1 MIDIELPLK
10 KRSRLYRFFEIVPG
24 VMSYSII
31 VLVGVLSFFSPFL
44 ATIYLLIII
53 ITMAVKACGIAFH
66 SVAGYRK
73 LIRAQST
80 DWSDR
85 LRDLEDPI
93 SAFTRLDTALEK
105 TRQEPTVH
113 YENLRLVAAQP
124 DAYMKPSEV
133 MNVVI
138 MAAYN
143 EPFEVIDASIGHL
156 ASIYEKSS
164 LQMVFVLAYEERGGL
179 DIERTSERLEEKY
192 AKSFS
197 AFHRIKHPDGLKD
210 EVIGKGANISYAG
223 KQLEKRFMKEGV
235 NFNNVIITTLDTDN
249 KPYSSYF
256 EYVTYEFI
264 VRPNRKQLSFQ
275 PISLY
280 FSNIWDAPA
289 PMRIIAIGNSFW
301 TITSAVR
308 PHMLRNFA
316 AHSQPME
323 ALREMNYWS
332 TRSIVEDGHQYW
344 RSYFF
349 FGGNYEVIPI
359 YVPIYQDAVVAKDLK
374 TTLKAQFVQL
384 RRWGYGVSD
393 IPYVA
398 VRLFSRTRNVP
409 FWPAFARFLRLV
421 DSHVSLAAIAIVVAI
436 GGWVPLAINPDA
448 QSSIIAHNLPGAI
461 GQIQFVAMVGLCIT
475 IILTVRL
482 LPPRPPRYG
491 RRRTIGMVAQWVLM
505 PFTAIGYS
513 AAASLNAQTH
523 LLLGRYL
530 TKFDVTEKTKR

>member
-398 VRLFSRTRNVP
+398 VRLFSRTRNVS